1 MTELTEQ
8 PALPNTTAYA
18 ESRVLRVFRRCWRV
32 ARQEFLRVSALFT
45 TAFVIGA
52 IYVSTWGGPPEFW
65 QQVFGPA
72 VMTACGHGYTNPMMS
87 EVPGLE
93 DFLYLRSDTFDCGN
107 IPDDVTLL
115 PQDTSGMSY
124 DEIQAF
130 HPLQQFPG
138 WTQWQRFH
146 RYLILSVA
154 LMFTLFGVAWQSLTP
169 LYALLY
175 GTTNALGYGI
185 FRLGM
190 GPRFATLFTML
201 LMTSPVHL
209 QQLPQLRDYSKA
221 PFFFAL
227 ILVAGWIVR
236 RPLPLRVQLPLAA
249 LVGLFAGLGL
259 GFRQDVSIAAAL
271 FCGLVAL
278 FSPGPIKQTW
288 WKRGAVIAVFLA
300 AFAVLGWPIF
310 QVLSR
315 VNNATHDTIIGFT
328 KYCDQRLGVEAPL
341 YDFGDPF
348 LDEYVRAILMGY
360 AHRTTGRTEVFR
372 HYSPDY
378 DAAGKAYF
386 REMALTFPADLIIR
400 GYASV
405 LRTTDELQISTADG
419 TPRGITNQFLAR
431 LWQLRRWALDVLPGA
446 GRYHVALMLLCIAAI
461 NPRAAT
467 ALFCSILLLAGYPA
481 LRFSE
486 RHAFH
491 MEIIALFAAGF
502 LLHGLFVVGR
512 AAWVHRRD
520 LRPRAIL
527 GAARVPVLRAA
538 IFAAVAA
545 ALLILPLLAAR
556 GWQTLQVRALIEQ
569 YESADRT
576 LLLAESFTDGPT
588 TRVALTGFG
597 DVTRHGVDHPKLPT
611 YSEVLVLEFSPG
623 PESIPVSFTFEAQ
636 HPNFQFDRN
645 MTVPPSAT
653 TSASPT
659 RIYYPVYYGA
669 ECRFTGFSLPSAE
682 TERFRGA
689 YRLNDLGKQAILLN
703 AVVPPDWKDARKYQ
717 ALSR

>member
-1 MTELTEQ
+1 MTEHIEK
-8 PALPNTTAYA
+8 PAPSSVAPHS
-18 ESRVLRVFRRCWRV
+18 ESRISRAFRRCWRV
-32 ARQEFLRVSALFT
+32 AGHECLRVAGLFSA
-45 TAFVIGA
+45 AFLIGA

-93 DFLYLRSDTFDCGN
+93 DFLYLRSDTFDCAN
-107 IPDDVTLL
+107 IPDNVTLL

-175 GTTNALGYGI
+175 GITNALGYGL

-190 GPRFATLFTML
+190 GPRFATLFTLL

-221 PFFFAL
+221 PFFFAI
-227 ILVAGWIVR
+227 ILAAGWIIK
-236 RPLPLRVQLPLAA
+236 RPLPLRIQLPLAA
-249 LVGLFAGLGL
+249 AVGLFAGLGL

-278 FSPGPIKQTW
+278 FSPGTIKQTW
-288 WKRGAVIAVFLA
+288 WKRGTVIAVFIA
-300 AFAVLGWPIF
+300 AFAILGWPIF

-341 YDFGDPF
+341 YDFGEPF

-360 AHRTTGRTEVFR
+360 AHRTTGRTEIFR

-386 REMALTFPADLIIR
+386 REMVTTFPADLVIR

-405 LRTTDELQISTADG
+405 LRTADELQISTADA

-431 LWQLRRWALDVLPGA
+431 LWQLRRWALDTLPGG
-446 GRYHVALMLLCIAAI
+446 GRYHIALMLLCIAAT
-461 NPRAAT
+461 NPRLGMAF
-467 ALFCSILLLAGYPA
+467 LFSILLLAGYPA

-502 LLHGLFVVGR
+502 LLQWLVWTALG
-512 AAWVHRRD
+512 AWKHRRSF
-520 LRPRAIL
+520 RWRQCVTASK
-527 GAARVPVLRAA
+527 PVLLRGMA
-538 IFAAVAA
+538 FAVI
-545 ALLILPLLAAR
+545 ALTLLALPLFGAR
-556 GWQTLQVRALIEQ
+556 WWQSGQVSRLIER
-569 YESADRT
+569 YESENRT
-576 LLLAESFTDGPT
+576 LLITQREERDGA
-588 TRVALTGFG
+588 TRYAIPGFG
-597 DVTRHGVDHPKLPT
+597 DAVKSPDAPQKLPM
-611 YSEVLVLEFSPG
+611 YADVLVLEFLPG
-623 PESIPVSFTFEAQ
+623 TQAVPVNFTYEAV
-636 HPNFQFDRN
+636 HPNFRFDRT
-645 MTVPPSAT
+645 MTVPPAPPG
-653 TSASPT
+653 TSGPT
-659 RIYYPVYYGA
+659 RIYYPVYYGP
-669 ECRFTGFSLPSAE
+669 ETRFTGFSVPTSE
-682 TERFRGA
+682 SGRFKGA
-689 YRLNDLGKQAILLN
+689 FRINDLGNEAILLN
-703 AVVPPDWKDARKYQ
+703 AVVPPNWKQLKKYQ
-717 ALSR
+717 TLSR

>member
-1 MTELTEQ
+1 MTEHSEQ
-8 PALPNTTAYA
+8 PVPSSETPHS
-18 ESRVLRVFRRCWRV
+18 ESRVMRVLRHCWRV
-32 ARQEFLRVSALFT
+32 AGHEILRVSSLFIA
-45 TAFVIGA
+45 AFVIGA

-93 DFLYLRSDTFDCGN
+93 DFLYLRSDTFDCAS
-107 IPDDVTLL
+107 IPENVTLL
-115 PQDTSGMSY
+115 PQDTSGMTY
-124 DEIQAF
+124 DEVQAF

-146 RYLILSVA
+146 RYLLLSVA

-190 GPRFATLFTML
+190 GPRFATLFTVL

-221 PFFFAL
+221 PFFFAI
-227 ILVAGWIVR
+227 ILVAGWIVK

-249 LVGLFAGLGL
+249 LVGLIGGLGL

-271 FCGLVAL
+271 FCGLVLL
-278 FSPGPIKQTW
+278 FSPGSFKQTW
-288 WKRGAVIAVFLA
+288 WKRGTVIAVFIA
-300 AFAVLGWPIF
+300 AFAILGLPIF
-310 QVLSR
+310 QVLAR
-315 VNNATHDTIIGFT
+315 VNNATHDTLIGFT

-360 AHRTTGRTEVFR
+360 AHRTEGRTEVFR

-405 LRTTDELQISTADG
+405 LRTVDELQISTADG

-431 LWQLRRWALDVLPGA
+431 LWQLRRWTLDVLPGA
-446 GRYHVALMLLCIAAI
+446 GRYHVALMLLCIAVI
-461 NPRAAT
+461 NPRAAA

-502 LLHGLFVVGR
+502 LLRGLFVIAR
-512 AAWVHRRD
+512 AAWLRRGD
-520 LRPRAIL
+520 LS
-527 GAARVPVLRAA
+527 AREFLRSARTPALRAF
-538 IFAAVAA
+538 IFAAIAA
-545 ALLILPLLAAR
+545 TLLVLPLLVAR
-556 GWQTLQVRALIEQ
+556 GWQTRQVSTLIKH

-576 LLLAESFTDGPT
+576 LLLAETSTDGPT
-588 TRVALTGFG
+588 TRVTLPGFG
-597 DVTRHGVDHPKLPT
+597 DLSKHGIDKPKRAM
-611 YSEVLVLEFSPG
+611 YDEVLVLEFNPG
-623 PESIPVSFTFEAQ
+623 PETIPVSFTFEAQ
-636 HPNFQFDRN
+636 HPNFQFDRT
-645 MTVPPSAT
+645 MTVPPRLDTAK
-653 TSASPT
+653 APT
-659 RIYYPVYYGA
+659 RLYYPVYYGA
-669 ECRFTGFSLPSAE
+669 ECRFTGFTLPSAE
-682 TERFRGA
+682 AGRFRGA

-703 AVVPPDWKDARKYQ
+703 AVVPPYWKDVRKYQ
-717 ALSR
+717 SLSR

>member
-1 MTELTEQ
+1 
-8 PALPNTTAYA
+8 
-18 ESRVLRVFRRCWRV
+18 VLRILRRCWRV
-32 ARQEFLRVSALFT
+32 AGHEFLRVLSIFT
-45 TAFVIGA
+45 TAFLIGT

-72 VMTACGHGYTNPMMS
+72 VMTACGHGYTNPMIS

-93 DFLYLRSDTFDCGN
+93 DFLYLRSDTFDCAN
-107 IPDDVTLL
+107 IPDNVTLL

-190 GPRFATLFTML
+190 GPRFATLFTVL

-227 ILVAGWIVR
+227 ILAAGWIIK

-249 LVGLFAGLGL
+249 AVGLFAGLGL

-278 FSPGPIKQTW
+278 FSPGTIKQTW
-288 WKRGAVIAVFLA
+288 WKRGTVIAVFIA
-300 AFAVLGWPIF
+300 AFAILGWPIF

-360 AHRTTGRTEVFR
+360 AHRTTGRTEIFR

-386 REMALTFPADLIIR
+386 HEMVTTFPADLIIR

-405 LRTTDELQISTADG
+405 LRTADELQISTADA

-431 LWQLRRWALDVLPGA
+431 LWQLRRWALDTLPGG
-446 GRYHVALMLLCIAAI
+446 GRYHIALMLLCIAAT
-461 NPRAAT
+461 NPRLGMAF
-467 ALFCSILLLAGYPA
+467 LFSILLLAGYPA

-502 LLHGLFVVGR
+502 LLHWLCVLTR
-512 AAWVHRRD
+512 AAWRRRGD
-520 LRPRAIL
+520 FRARAFL
-527 GAARVPVLRAA
+527 AAARKPTRRVIYFSV
-538 IFAAVAA
+538 IAA
-545 ALLILPLLAAR
+545 ALLILPLGAAR
-556 GWQTLQVRALIEQ
+556 VWQYIQVRDLIER

-576 LLLAESFTDGPT
+576 LLIAETSSDGASSHVT
-588 TRVALTGFG
+588 LHGFG
-597 DVTRHGVDHPKLPT
+597 DVSKHDIDKPKRAM
-611 YSEVLVLEFSPG
+611 YDDVLVLEFKPG
-623 PESIPVSFTFEAQ
+623 PESIPVSFTFEAE
-636 HPNFQFDRN
+636 HPNFQFDRT
-645 MTVPPSAT
+645 MTVPPSPESVTA
-653 TSASPT
+653 PT
-659 RIYYPVYYGA
+659 RLYYPVYYGA
-669 ECRFTGFSLPSAE
+669 ECRFTGFTLPSADAV
-682 TERFRGA
+682 RFRGA
-689 YRLNDLGKQAILLN
+689 YRLNDVGAQAILLN
-703 AVVPPDWKDARKYQ
+703 AVVPPYWKDVRKYQ
-717 ALSR
+717 TLSR